1 MIRLRLKQ
9 IQRDYLWGGGALE
22 WKPHL
27 ARWVTVC
34 LDKIGGLRMRE
45 RPFGIKRSRKYGEER
60 GGWCSREVRDGY
72 SVGLSKAIR
81 KEWHIV
87 DSRLAFVV
95 DNGQRM
101 KFGRISGVGL
111 YLHVILFPSYL
122 LSLYPRTLG

>member
-1 MIRLRLKQ
+1 
-9 IQRDYLWGGGALE
+9 
-22 WKPHL
+22 
-27 ARWVTVC
+27 
-34 LDKIGGLRMRE
+34 MRE

-101 KFGRISGVGL
+101 KFWKDKWCGALPSCDSFPT
-111 YLHVILFPSYL
+111 LFALIVSKD
-122 LSLYPRTLG
+122 TWVKNV